1 MAARI
6 GSLISIVALFGI
18 SSLSKVEGQQV
29 IHVDVHE
36 SLFGELRRLDE
47 SQEEEVGHEVANEV
61 FIAQNQQKKATTI
74 TNLESYNSD
83 QTQAVDQSRAIIE
96 DPNAEKKPTEE
107 VNETVQ
113 DEVKKEV
120 LLDENGEP
128 ILTEEELKA
137 KEQAE
142 KDKKELSAEELADYN
157 EQLRIQRENR
167 KIEEGFDE
175 YAQMDAEAES

>member
-18 SSLSKVEGQQV
+18 SSLSKVDGQQV

-47 SQEEEVGHEVANEV
+47 SQEEEVGHEVGNEV

-83 QTQAVDQSRAIIE
+83 QTQAIDQSRAIIE
-96 DPNAEKKPTEE
+96 DPNAEKKLTEE

-120 LLDENGEP
+120 
-128 ILTEEELKA
+128 
-137 KEQAE
+137 
-142 KDKKELSAEELADYN
+142 
-157 EQLRIQRENR
+157 
-167 KIEEGFDE
+167 
-175 YAQMDAEAES
+175 